1 MGVTN
6 ILHVDTDPSARAL
19 VKQAVERLGESAE
32 LIAADTLRGALA
44 VLRGTPIACVVS
56 ELALSDATGLRVLE
70 ALVEAQP
77 TTQLIALTAMHRLAV
92 HRMGF
97 DSVTVVPK
105 DGATPDV
112 LAQSIGDALG
122 YAVLA
127 ETSGSDRIA
136 DGPAYARF
144 GGCDFIA
151 RTLVMRQVLD
161 LVATAAESSVPVL
174 IEGETGTGKEILAR
188 ALHARSPRRGA
199 PFVVQN
205 CGALAETVLESEL
218 FGHVRGAFTGAE
230 RDRPGLFLEAADG
243 TVFLD
248 EIGEAPPS
256 VQARLLRVLQ
266 HGEVKPVGSDRVQR
280 VTARIVAATNRPL
293 AERVQRNAFR
303 ADLFYR
309 LNVFPVHVPPLRQRL
324 ADVEPLLDHFLTR
337 FQREERRDGFS
348 VAPDAIAV
356 LCAYSWPGN
365 VRELEH
371 EVHRWT
377 LAHPSGTRIQTGH
390 VAAHIRRHGASVA
403 NEPLDE
409 LLARVE
415 RVLIRQRLDRFT
427 TKTEAARSL
436 GITREALYLKLRRL
450 GVCEPRERTV
460 GEPRG

>member
-1 MGVTN
+1 MF
-6 ILHVDTDPSARAL
+6 
-19 VKQAVERLGESAE
+19 
-32 LIAADTLRGALA
+32 
-44 VLRGTPIACVVS
+44 
-56 ELALSDATGLRVLE
+56 DAHPG
-70 ALVEAQP
+70 
-77 TTQLIALTAMHRLAV
+77 TQLVALTATHRLAV

-97 DSVTVVPK
+97 DAVAVLSKTDANPETV
-105 DGATPDV
+105 
-112 LAQSIGDALG
+112 AQAIGDALG
-122 YAVLA
+122 QAVLA
-127 ETSGSDRIA
+127 ETAATDRVA
-136 DGPAYARF
+136 DGPPFARF

-151 RTLVMRQVLD
+151 GTVAMRHVLD

-188 ALHARSPRRGA
+188 AVHARSSRRHA
-199 PFVVQN
+199 PLVVQN
-205 CGALAETVLESEL
+205 CGALADAVLESEL

-230 RDRPGLFLEAADG
+230 RDRAGLFLEAADG

-248 EIGEAPPS
+248 EIGEAPPG

-280 VTARIVAATNRPL
+280 VSARIVAATNRPL
-293 AERVQRNAFR
+293 AERVQRKTFR

-309 LNVFPVHVPPLRQRL
+309 LNVFPIHVPALRQRL

-348 VAPDAIAV
+348 IDRETIVL
-356 LCAYSWPGN
+356 LCAYAWPGN

-377 LAHPSGTRIQTGH
+377 LAYPSGTRIRPAH
-390 VAAHIRRHGASVA
+390 VAARIRRQSGAA
-403 NEPLDE
+403 TAEPLDE

-415 RVLIRQRLDRFT
+415 RVLIRQRLDQFG

-450 GVCEPRERTV
+450 GVWEPQRQRAV
-460 GEPRG
+460 GEPEP